1 MNKEFYTNAVLQ
13 SLDNIVYAIIGT
25 QRFVRESI
33 DDRELLS
40 VIESFVF
47 GCSLE
52 VGYQRFV
59 NARNMIIPPEIR
71 VMVGKL
77 RKIREPVILF
87 LSHNKL
93 TMSKPSGEVYD
104 LTDSSRQY
112 PRVLSLCF
120 ELDNFNENRE
130 AIADFNDYCAAV
142 KRLRTL
148 GLVTP
153 LTGMLDWGDF
163 KRFTPFC
170 PDFGLTRGT
179 PIDRVYLDK
188 FIAKIASTV
197 TGSALEIG
205 GLSDNKTLYG
215 FHACTEYHGLDLK
228 EAPGVS
234 YVGDAHDTA
243 LFDAGS
249 FESIL
254 LFNVLEHCYA
264 PQKVIDNIFCWLKP
278 GGKCFLMV
286 PNAQRVH
293 DYPADYWRPLP
304 DGIKYLFREY
314 KEMQLY
320 VYGNPVTLMASMMGV
335 AAEELASNEIDP
347 HHPEYPVVT
356 CVVATK

>member
-130 AIADFNDYCAAV
+130 AIATSLSSWIA
-142 KRLRTL
+142 
-148 GLVTP
+148 
-153 LTGMLDWGDF
+153 WI
-163 KRFTPFC
+163 
-170 PDFGLTRGT
+170 FG
-179 PIDRVYLDK
+179 
-188 FIAKIASTV
+188 F
-197 TGSALEIG
+197 
-205 GLSDNKTLYG
+205 
-215 FHACTEYHGLDLK
+215 
-228 EAPGVS
+228 
-234 YVGDAHDTA
+234 
-243 LFDAGS
+243 
-249 FESIL
+249 
-254 LFNVLEHCYA
+254 
-264 PQKVIDNIFCWLKP
+264 
-278 GGKCFLMV
+278 
-286 PNAQRVH
+286 
-293 DYPADYWRPLP
+293 
-304 DGIKYLFREY
+304 
-314 KEMQLY
+314 
-320 VYGNPVTLMASMMGV
+320 
-335 AAEELASNEIDP
+335 
-347 HHPEYPVVT
+347 
-356 CVVATK
+356 